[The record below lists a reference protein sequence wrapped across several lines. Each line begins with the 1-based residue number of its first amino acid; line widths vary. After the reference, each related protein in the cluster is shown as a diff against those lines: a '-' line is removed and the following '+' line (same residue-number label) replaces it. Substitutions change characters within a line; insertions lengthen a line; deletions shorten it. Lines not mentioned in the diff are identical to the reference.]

1 MHRPQE
7 ELLDFIFWI
16 RMLFAL
22 ILGTA
27 FGVVPVTGAIGNIRF
42 VNHLLKMAGIFE
54 KRPELSPIWFD
65 TRSN

>member
-1 MHRPQE
+1 MHRLQE

-42 VNHLLKMAGIFE
+42 VNYLLKMRGWHF
-54 KRPELSPIWFD
+54 R
-65 TRSN
+65 